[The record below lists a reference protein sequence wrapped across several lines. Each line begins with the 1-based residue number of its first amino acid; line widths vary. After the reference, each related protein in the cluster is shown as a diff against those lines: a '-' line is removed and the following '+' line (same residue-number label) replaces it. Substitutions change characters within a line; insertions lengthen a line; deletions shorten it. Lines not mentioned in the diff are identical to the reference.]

1 MSSMETPAKY
11 VKSSLCQEVPRW
23 FLWIMKSRMMM
34 TALSTLRLPWLIQHI
49 EATENEDQ
57 VVREQYLVEA
67 DEKDVTDTLTTPDYL
82 ARDNKYHKGSSVG
95 DSEVKCDGVPDVPI
109 DAQYSFIDGDCS
121 VEVKSWGEDDLYLSA
136 RHWGELSKSTTTSIT
151 VSYWRKCKEMY
162 VCKFC
167 LCRICNIS
175 DKFCPTCSHNV
186 LIYNVYGIG
195 SILLPFGGRMLD
207 GGGCL

>member
-1 MSSMETPAKY
+1 
-11 VKSSLCQEVPRW
+11 
-23 FLWIMKSRMMM
+23 M

-82 ARDNKYHKGSSVG
+82 ARDNKYHEGSSVG

-136 RHWGELSKSTTTSIT
+136 RHWGELIQILYSNWK
-151 VSYWRKCKEMY
+151 K
-162 VCKFC
+162 
-167 LCRICNIS
+167 ICNFL
-175 DKFCPTCSHNV
+175 KAMTKHYNWCSKNLQH
-186 LIYNVYGIG
+186 YWQW
-195 SILLPFGGRMLD
+195 
-207 GGGCL
+207 